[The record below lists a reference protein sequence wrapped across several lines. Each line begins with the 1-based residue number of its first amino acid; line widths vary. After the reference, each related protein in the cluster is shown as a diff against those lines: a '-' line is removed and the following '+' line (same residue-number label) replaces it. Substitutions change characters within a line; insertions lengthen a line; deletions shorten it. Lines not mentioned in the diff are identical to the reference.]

1 MPAAA
6 GVFGASLPMHILLS
20 STLKRLS
27 SLSSDKL
34 VESELLMPVQ
44 TSNESKLFL
53 LHPSHVQLLDG
64 SVVSADFPA
73 DLVIASLTFL
83 KI

>member
-6 GVFGASLPMHILLS
+6 GVFGPSLPMHILLS
-20 STLKRLS
+20 STLNRLS

-44 TSNESKLFL
+44 TSNDSFFFFT
-53 LHPSHVQLLDG
+53 PPHVQLLDG